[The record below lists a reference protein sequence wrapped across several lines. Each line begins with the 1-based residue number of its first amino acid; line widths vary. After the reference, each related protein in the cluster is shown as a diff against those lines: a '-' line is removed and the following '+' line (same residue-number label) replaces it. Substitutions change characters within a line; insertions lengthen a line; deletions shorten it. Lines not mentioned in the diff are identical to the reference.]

1 MVDSPGAQAPIA
13 TIVIVTTDRTGE
25 NASAT
30 SACLRMAAAVS
41 ASSMIIGA

>member
-13 TIVIVTTDRTGE
+13 TIVIVTDGTSE
-25 NASAT
+25 SASAT

-41 ASSMIIGA
+41 ASSIIIGA